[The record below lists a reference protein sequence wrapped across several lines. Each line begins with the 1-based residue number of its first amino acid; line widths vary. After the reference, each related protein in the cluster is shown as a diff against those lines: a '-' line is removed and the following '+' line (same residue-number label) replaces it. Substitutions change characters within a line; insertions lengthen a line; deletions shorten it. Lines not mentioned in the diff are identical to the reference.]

1 MSKFTYVLLDFDNKP
16 IRYYDYPA
24 TGSIKIEIPPKSID
38 ELYIELGD
46 CLF

>member
-1 MSKFTYVLLDFDNKP
+1 MSKFTYVLLDFDNNP

-24 TGSIKIEIPPKSID
+24 TGSIKIEVKTKTHD
-38 ELYIELGD
+38 ELYDELGG